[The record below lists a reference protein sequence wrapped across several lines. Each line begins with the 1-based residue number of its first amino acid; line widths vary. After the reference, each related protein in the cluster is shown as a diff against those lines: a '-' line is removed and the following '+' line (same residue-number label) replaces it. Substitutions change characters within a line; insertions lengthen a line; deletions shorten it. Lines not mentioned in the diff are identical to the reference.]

1 MTITGSVGIP
11 SAEAFGVGAVAR
23 QPQEIVGGEGIPSA
37 EAFGAF
43 TGVRIAIQTV
53 PVALYYSH

>member
-11 SAEAFGVGAVAR
+11 APGASGPGAVAH
-23 QPQEIVGGEGIPSA
+23 QQEIVGGAGIRSA

-43 TGVRIAIQTV
+43 EGVRIAIQTV
-53 PVALYYSH
+53 PVSLYHCH

>member
-11 SAEAFGVGAVAR
+11 SAEAFGVGAVAH
-23 QPQEIVGGEGIPSA
+23 QQEIVGGEGIPSA

-53 PVALYYSH
+53 PVSLYHSY